1 MQGQHRTGNN
11 LKKIPSDKW
20 LDGELWSKVKLRLP
34 IATLDII
41 FERDGN
47 VLYGY
52 RRIPPYRNVWA
63 FIGGRIL
70 FGEGLSDTIRRISSE
85 YGMKVDKA
93 YLIGVF
99 PITFKTRSDIAI
111 AVAAPDSYGEPH
123 VDNYEFSSFVWLNI
137 PPKRLGSN
145 YRRMLEKWR
154 VIRENKEILSVAS
167 IN

>member
-20 LDGELWSKVKLRLP
+20 LDEELWRKVKLRLP

-41 FERDGN
+41 FERDGK

-70 FGEGLSDTIRRISSE
+70 FGEKLSDTIRRISTE
-85 YGMKVDKA
+85 YGMKVEKA
-93 YLIGVF
+93 YLVGVF
-99 PITFKTRSDIAI
+99 PITFRTRSDIAI

-123 VDNYEFSSFVWLNI
+123 VDNYEFSSFAWLKT

-145 YRRMLEKWR
+145 YRRMLEKWK